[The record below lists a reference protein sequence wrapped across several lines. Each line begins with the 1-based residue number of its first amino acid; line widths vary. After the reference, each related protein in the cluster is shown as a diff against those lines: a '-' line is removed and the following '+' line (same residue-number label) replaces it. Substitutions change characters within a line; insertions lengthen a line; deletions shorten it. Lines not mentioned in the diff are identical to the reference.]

1 MPRPLYFYW
10 SDVIPKDQ
18 IKNLNIKIEKNA
30 DQKNTDR
37 PATMAAKTSMV
48 KQIRYSIIKE
58 DLAAALERVQF
69 TNQQHYGFDLYPL
82 VDTKVL
88 NYNIYRPG
96 TEYTWHVDM
105 DKNAPFL
112 DIKFTVLINLSETK
126 IKGGDFILFEGF
138 ETKATELAKPGSMI
152 LFPSF
157 YNHKVTKIISGTC
170 RTLTIFM
177 YGPKWR

>member
-88 NYNIYRPG
+88 NYNIYRAG

-112 DIKFTVLINLSETK
+112 DIKFTVLINLSETLSYLK
-126 IKGGDFILFEGF
+126 VLRP
-138 ETKATELAKPGSMI
+138 KPQS
-152 LFPSF
+152 LQSQDP
-157 YNHKVTKIISGTC
+157 
-170 RTLTIFM
+170 
-177 YGPKWR
+177 